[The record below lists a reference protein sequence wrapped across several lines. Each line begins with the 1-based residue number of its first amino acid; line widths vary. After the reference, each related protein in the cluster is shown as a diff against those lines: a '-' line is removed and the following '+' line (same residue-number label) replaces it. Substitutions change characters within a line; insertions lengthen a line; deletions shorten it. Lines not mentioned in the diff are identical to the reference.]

1 MRIPLDSEK
10 WQQTTFD
17 KSLPSATSVLKS
29 WQLTPPSIDDFT
41 KFVEATGCSDC
52 IHDSFYFSLPYLL
65 DQVEASSESNQD
77 SMIWYLRLPM
87 AAEQA
92 NQTEDCRVVFE
103 SCLSRIR
110 KLLIARLEAMP
121 SRSTRRF
128 HLAGWRP
135 ATETQNSGKSLK
147 KLNLIFQ
154 MSERSAI

>member
-29 WQLTPPSIDDFT
+29 WQLTLPSIDDFT

-128 HLAGWRP
+128 HLAGL
-135 ATETQNSGKSLK
+135 AACYGDAELGQELEKTEFDFSD
-147 KLNLIFQ
+147 
-154 MSERSAI
+154 E